1 MPKDLNKKPPDDRPA
16 NPCDTIDVP
25 EADDDM
31 VFETLGRLDEGPVLS
46 SVSEDEEAIT
56 PETPGRYQTK
66 QELGHGGIGRVLLVF
81 DAHAGR
87 DVALKEILP
96 GILAHKDSDGRTPSS
111 PSRVIHARFLR
122 EARVTGQLEHPSIVP
137 VYEIG
142 RHPDGSCYYTMRL
155 VKGIT
160 LSRAIAGCVD
170 LPERLALLT
179 HFYDMCNALAYAHSR
194 GVVHRDLKP
203 DNVMIG
209 EFGETVVLDWG
220 LAKVR
225 GKKDHG
231 ARSLEKKILLL
242 KESEESQ
249 TICGRVLGTPAYMP
263 PEQAMGEIES
273 IDERSD
279 IYSLGA
285 VLYEILTGARPYEGG
300 SPYEIV
306 SKVVQGEPTAINLL
320 ESAAPADLVAIAQ
333 KAMSRKKERRYGQ
346 VAEMTRDIK
355 NYLAGGRV
363 SAYRYGP
370 IELLGKFFRHHKA
383 LGILSIVILLLLVVG
398 SGLLYREYLRSQ
410 RSLLVSKA
418 LWYADRSRKSEQE
431 KDYGASRVFAAAAL
445 LHNPVEKENPF
456 RIGAIEQTHPEVLP
470 LYADINSRLYKS
482 RLSMWAELEKILP
495 VSGPVWGAA
504 FSPDGR
510 YLATAG
516 PAKDG
521 PSITLWD
528 IVSVSPRGSLS
539 GFSGTATTVAFS
551 PDGTM
556 IAAGTQGGRIV
567 LWDAGTLQQ
576 KKGSS
581 GHNGMVFA
589 VAFSPDSKRLVSAG
603 LDGTVRVWQVAT
615 GKEQFSVKAHPDGAL
630 CAAFSPDGNMVAS
643 GGWDKTVALWSVQ
656 NGKKLRVMTEHSD
669 AVSAVTFAPNG
680 RAVAS
685 GSHDRAVVLWN
696 LVTDKRVVLG
706 THRRQVTGLSFSR
719 DGKLLASVGSDNVT
733 KIWDTRQEELA
744 LQMESHRKA
753 LNAVAFFGD
762 SMLATGGNDKLL
774 RLWRIHPGR
783 SLVSY
788 TGHTG
793 RVTAV
798 RLIPNE
804 NLLLSVAED
813 GTIRFWDIQNGLEI
827 LQLAVPSGIRALEV
841 SRDGRSFAVAGMD
854 TLVYLWRMGE
864 TKSYLELKGHT
875 DTVRALSFSP
885 DARTL
890 LSGGDDRMVLEW
902 ATDGGAQK
910 ARYAEHRAAVGVVAY
925 STAGDRLMSGGQD
938 GIIILRDAPTGKETA
953 RIEFPGALKSALFF
967 RNDTALITGGEGRE
981 ILVYELATGK
991 TILRSSLPD
1000 RGINDLALSPDEKM
1014 AAAVTEDGATRLFSL
1029 TNGRPLLYLDTGD
1042 GGSAVFARGAGTV
1055 FASDGNEIKKFP
1067 LEESY
1072 LDNDPGLLFEDSQKR
1087 SGLRLNGTQVEPM
1100 EEM

>member
-1 MPKDLNKKPPDDRPA
+1 MPKDLNDKPPEGRPA

-31 VFETLGRLDEGPVLS
+31 VFETLGSPGAAPVLS
-46 SVSEDEEAIT
+46 AVSEDEEAIT
-56 PETPGRYQTK
+56 PETPGRYQAK

-96 GILAHKDSDGRTPSS
+96 GILANKDSGGRTPSS

-170 LPERLALLT
+170 LEERLKLLT
-179 HFYDMCNALAYAHSR
+179 HFHDMCNALAYAHSR

-263 PEQAMGEIES
+263 PEQAMGEIEN

-320 ESAAPADLVAIAQ
+320 EPSAPADLVAIAQ

-346 VAEMTRDIK
+346 VVEMTRDIK

-370 IELLGKFFRHHKA
+370 LELLGKFFRHHKA
-383 LGILSIVILLLLVVG
+383 LGILSLLILLLLVVG
-398 SGLLYREYLRSQ
+398 SGLVYREYLRSQ

-418 LWYADRSRKSEQE
+418 LWYTDRSRKYEQE
-431 KDYGASRVFAAAAL
+431 RDYGASRVFAAAAL
-445 LHNPVEKENPF
+445 LHNPLVEQSPF
-456 RIGAIEQTHPEVLP
+456 HIGKVEQAHPEVLP
-470 LYADINSRLYKS
+470 LYADINSRLYTS
-482 RLSMWAELEKILP
+482 RLNMWAELERIVP
-495 VSGPVWGAA
+495 VSGAVWAVA
-504 FSPDGR
+504 FSPDGTQ
-510 YLATAG
+510 LVSAG

-521 PSITLWD
+521 PSITIWD
-528 IVSVSPRGSLS
+528 TVAGSPRGSLS

-551 PDGTM
+551 PDGAV
-556 IAAGTQGGRIV
+556 IASGTQGGRIL
-567 LWDAGTLQQ
+567 LWDAKTLQQ
-576 KKGSS
+576 KKGLPGHS
-581 GHNGMVFA
+581 GTVFA
-589 VAFSPDSKRLVSAG
+589 VMFSPDSKRLVSAG
-603 LDGTVRVWQVAT
+603 LDGTVRMWQVASS
-615 GKEQFSVKAHPDGAL
+615 KESFAVKAHPDGAL
-630 CAAFSPDGNMVAS
+630 CVAFSPDGKTVAS
-643 GGWDKTVALWSVQ
+643 GGWDKTVALWNAQ
-656 NGKKLRVMTEHSD
+656 NGRKLRIMADHSD
-669 AVSAVTFAPNG
+669 AVSAVAFAPNG

-685 GSHDRAVVLWN
+685 GGHDRAVVLWN
-696 LVTDKRVVLG
+696 LITDKRRSLG

-719 DGKLLASVGSDNVT
+719 DGTLLASVGSDNAT

-744 LQMESHRKA
+744 FQMESHRKA

-762 SMLATGGNDKLL
+762 SMLATGGNDKLI

-788 TGHTG
+788 AGHTG

-813 GTIRFWDIQNGLEI
+813 GTIRFWDILNGLEI
-827 LQLAVPSGIRALEV
+827 LQLAVPPGARALEV
-841 SRDGRSFAVAGMD
+841 SRDGRYFAAAGMD
-854 TLVYLWRMGE
+854 TVVYLWRMGE
-864 TKSYLELKGHT
+864 TKPYIELKGHA

-890 LSGGDDRMVLEW
+890 LSGGDDRVVLEW
-902 ATDGGAQK
+902 ATEGGAQK
-910 ARYAEHRAAVGVVAY
+910 ARYVDHRAAVGAVAY
-925 STAGDRLMSGGQD
+925 AAAGDRLVSGGQD
-938 GIIILRDAPTGKETA
+938 GIIMLRDARTGKETT
-953 RIEFPGALKSALFF
+953 RIEFPGAVKSALFF
-967 RNDTALITGGEGRE
+967 RHDTALIAGGEGS
-981 ILVYELATGK
+981 ELFAYDLTTGK
-991 TILRSSLPD
+991 SVLSLPLPD
-1000 RGINDLALSPDEKM
+1000 RGMNDLSLSPDETM
-1014 AAAVTEDGATRLFSL
+1014 AAVVTEDGVTRLFSL
-1029 TNGRPLLYLDTGD
+1029 ASGRPLLYLDTGD

-1067 LEESY
+1067 LDESY
-1072 LDNDPGLLFEDSQKR
+1072 LDNDPRLLFDDSQRR
-1087 SGLRLNGTQVEPM
+1087 SGLRLNGTQVEPV